1 MRDTIAMC
9 LLLIAYQQHPRYP
22 LILLANRDEFYRRPT
37 APAHLWEDDAITA
50 GRDLEAGGTWLGITP
65 NGRVAAVTNI
75 REPGTPEPSG
85 VLSRGEIPVNFLR
98 GSQTPE
104 RYSSALTGATNG
116 TRYRG
121 FNALLFDYRA
131 KEPLVCAGN
140 RHAPFAMTPG
150 VHGISNGAPDA
161 PWPKVRNGSN
171 ALAHLLGALPDRL
184 DRENFVTPALAL
196 LTDDTRAPKPELPDT
211 GVGAAM
217 ESALSS
223 IFVRIDDGELGNTR
237 LSGGYGTRAST
248 MVAVNADGG
257 IQLWE
262 QTYADGRVTGDPRY
276 FEYGKEYGEHG
287 KDGAD

>member
-1 MRDTIAMC
+1 MC

-37 APAHLWEDDAITA
+37 APGAPWEDGVITA
-50 GRDLEAGGTWLGITP
+50 GRDLEAGGTWLGVTP
-65 NGRVAAVTNI
+65 RGRVAAVTNI
-75 REPGTPEPSG
+75 REPGTPEPPG

-104 RYSSALTGATNG
+104 RFSSAING

-121 FNALLFDYRA
+121 FNALLFDLRA

-161 PWPKVRNGSN
+161 PWPKVRNGSRC
-171 ALAHLLGALPDRL
+171 LAQLVGALPDRL
-184 DRENFVTPALAL
+184 DTENFVTPALAL
-196 LTDDTRAPKPELPDT
+196 LADDTRAPEPQLPDT
-211 GVGAAM
+211 GVGTAM

-223 IFVRIDDGELGNTR
+223 IFVHIHDGELGDTS

-248 MVAVNADGG
+248 LVAVNTDGG

-262 QTYADGRVTGDPRY
+262 QTYTDGRVTGELRH
-276 FEYGKEYGEHG
+276 FEYLDG
-287 KDGAD
+287 GAD